1 MVSLF
6 DKHLIT
12 ILIFSPVF
20 WAICCL
26 FFNKKN
32 TQLLRVFSII
42 ASSVTFLL
50 SCLLWKRFDIHSADI
65 QLAERIEWMPD
76 FGISYFVGIDGL
88 SLLLVLLS
96 TFLVPIIFLSSWNYI
111 SSKVKAYTALFFLL
125 EAGMIGA
132 FVSLDVFLF
141 YIFWEAMLVPMFFIV
156 GVWGGPKRIYAASKF
171 MLYTIAG
178 SLPMLIAIIYL
189 IWQYKSQF
197 GVFSAS
203 IIDLY
208 QVSMP
213 MDGFFSAQSLV
224 FWAFCLA
231 FAIKV
236 PMFPLH
242 TWLPDAHVQAPTG
255 GSVILAGV
263 LLKLGIYGFM
273 RFAVP
278 VAAEAALVYSD
289 FFLVISVFA
298 IIYGACVA
306 FVQTDIKKLVAYSSV
321 SHMGYIV
328 LGLFSFN
335 QIGVTGSIYQM
346 LSHGIST
353 GTLFLLVGILYE
365 RYHTREISVFGGL
378 AKLLPLYTIVMVI
391 ATMSSIALPGTNG
404 FIGEFMILQG
414 AFLANW
420 PVAIAGGAGVVLGAV
435 YMLWLCQRILFGKL
449 KTPDEKVRLDLN
461 MREVAYL
468 APMIASIF
476 IMGIYPR
483 PFIQRMEKSVDYFV
497 TNGLSADYSLNVQY
511 VSDLRSGSGKKSSI
525 VKR

>member
-1 MVSLF
+1 MLSLV
-6 DKHLIT
+6 DNHLLS
-12 ILIFSPVF
+12 ILIFSPVL

-26 FFNKKN
+26 FFNEKS
-32 TQLLRVFSII
+32 TTPLRIFSVG
-42 ASSVTFLL
+42 ASTVTFLL
-50 SCLLWKRFDIHSADI
+50 SCLLWKRFNVDSA
-65 QLAERIEWMPD
+65 QMQFAERADWLPSL
-76 FGISYFVGIDGL
+76 GVSYFIGVDGI

-96 TFLVPIIFLSSWNYI
+96 TFLLPIIFLSSWKYI
-111 SSKVKAYTALFFLL
+111 GTKVKAYTALFFLL

-132 FVSLDVFLF
+132 FLALDVFLF
-141 YIFWEAMLVPMFFIV
+141 YIFWEAMLIPMFFIV
-156 GVWGGPKRIYAASKF
+156 GVWGGKQRVYAASKF

-178 SLPMLIAIIYL
+178 SLPMLIAIIFL
-189 IWQYKSQF
+189 LWQYRDQY
-197 GVFSAS
+197 GTFSAS
-203 IIDLY
+203 ILDLY
-208 QVSMP
+208 KVSLP
-213 MDGFFSAQSLV
+213 FDGLFSVQSLV

-278 VAAEAALVYSD
+278 VAPEAAQAYAQ
-289 FFLVISVFA
+289 FFMVISAVA
-298 IIYGACVA
+298 IVYGACVA

-335 QIGVTGSIYQM
+335 AIGVTGSIYQM
-346 LSHGIST
+346 LNHGIST

-365 RYHTREISVFGGL
+365 RYHTREIAVFGGL
-378 AKLLPLYTIVMVI
+378 AKIFPLYTIVMVI

-414 AFLANW
+414 AFLADW
-420 PVAIAGGAGVVLGAV
+420 VATVVAGTGVILGAV
-435 YMLWLCQRILFGKL
+435 YMLWLCQRILFGKVNVPEENKGFDL
-449 KTPDEKVRLDLN
+449 TP
-461 MREVAYL
+461 RELAYL
-468 APMIASIF
+468 APMIVMIF
-476 IMGIYPR
+476 VMGIYPK
-483 PFIQRMEKSVDYFV
+483 PFVDRMEKSVDYFV
-497 TNGLSADYSLNVQY
+497 TNGLTTDYNPGVKFANQASINKAAD
-511 VSDLRSGSGKKSSI
+511 VSV

>member
-1 MVSLF
+1 MSLL

-12 ILIFSPVF
+12 LLIFSPVF

-26 FFNKKN
+26 FFNDKN
-32 TQLLRVFSII
+32 TKALRIFSVV
-42 ASSVTFLL
+42 ASTITFLL
-50 SCLLWKRFDIHSADI
+50 SCLLWKRFDPNSAAI
-65 QLAERIEWMPD
+65 QLAERAEWMPD

-96 TFLVPIIFLSSWNYI
+96 TFLLPIIFLSSWNYI
-111 SSKVKAYTALFFLL
+111 STKVKAYTALFFLL

-132 FVSLDVFLF
+132 FVALDVFLF
-141 YIFWEAMLVPMFFIV
+141 YIFWEAMLIPMFFIV
-156 GVWGGPKRIYAASKF
+156 GVWGGTQRIYAASKF

-178 SLPMLIAIIYL
+178 SLPMLIAIIYI
-189 IWQYKSQF
+189 IWQYKAQY
-197 GVFSAS
+197 GTFSAS

-208 QVSMP
+208 QVSLP
-213 MDGFFSAQSLV
+213 LNGLFSPQSLI

-273 RFAVP
+273 RFAIP
-278 VAAEAALVYSD
+278 LAPEAALAYAN
-289 FFLVISVFA
+289 FFLFISALA

-346 LSHGIST
+346 LNHGIST

-365 RYHTREISVFGGL
+365 RYHTREIAVFGGL
-378 AKLLPLYTIVMVI
+378 AKLFPLYTIVMVI
-391 ATMSSIALPGTNG
+391 ATMSSVALPGTNG

-420 PVAIAGGAGVVLGAV
+420 PVAVAAGTGVVLGAV

-449 KTPDEKVRLDLN
+449 KTPEKSEGFDLN
-461 MREVAYL
+461 LREVAYL
-468 APMIASIF
+468 APMIAAIF
-476 IMGIYPR
+476 VMGIYPS
-483 PFIQRMEKSVDYFV
+483 PFVRRMEKSVDYFV
-497 TNGLSADYSLNVQY
+497 TKGLSSEYRPNVLY
-511 VSDLRSGSGKKSSI
+511 VSDLRPGKKLSI